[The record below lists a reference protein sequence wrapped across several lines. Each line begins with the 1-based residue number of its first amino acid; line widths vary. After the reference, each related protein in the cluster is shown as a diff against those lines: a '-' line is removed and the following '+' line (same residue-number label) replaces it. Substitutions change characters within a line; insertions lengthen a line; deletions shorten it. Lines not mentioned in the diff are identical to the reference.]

1 MFVSDILSQK
11 GALVFSVTPATTVA
25 EVAKQ
30 LSVRRIGS
38 VLILNEH
45 SSVVGIVSERD
56 LVRALAAHGDKAME
70 LEARQ
75 VMTRDVVTC
84 HPDDSIEEVMQ
95 AMTKGRF
102 RHLPV
107 VDRGELLGLVSI
119 GDVVKARLEETEH
132 ETEALK
138 AYIVARLTRQLVDR
152 RRADWQF
159 ARMPSDS
166 LPLQG
171 KVALVTGAGRN
182 IGRAIA
188 LTLARDGASVLVNGR
203 ADKAA
208 VDAVVHEIVAAGGKA
223 LAAMGDVSDPQ
234 VPPRLADQAAKAFG
248 GVDILV
254 SNAGLRRQ
262 TSFLDM
268 SFEEWR
274 EILSVALDGAF
285 LLGKAFIPQ
294 MVAKGQGGAFV
305 AISGVSTH
313 VGTPNRCHVSASKS
327 GLEGLM
333 RALAVEL
340 APHRITC
347 NALAPG
353 AIETARAASAG
364 PVPASRMNRPIP
376 LKRFGT
382 VDEIA
387 AMVRLLVGPQ
397 GTFITGQTIHVNGGE
412 HLT

>member
-1 MFVSDILSQK
+1 M
-11 GALVFSVTPATTVA
+11 
-25 EVAKQ
+25 
-30 LSVRRIGS
+30 
-38 VLILNEH
+38 
-45 SSVVGIVSERD
+45 
-56 LVRALAAHGDKAME
+56 
-70 LEARQ
+70 
-75 VMTRDVVTC
+75 
-84 HPDDSIEEVMQ
+84 
-95 AMTKGRF
+95 
-102 RHLPV
+102 
-107 VDRGELLGLVSI
+107 
-119 GDVVKARLEETEH
+119 
-132 ETEALK
+132 
-138 AYIVARLTRQLVDR
+138 
-152 RRADWQF
+152 
-159 ARMPSDS
+159 S
-166 LPLQG
+166 LPLHG
-171 KVALVTGAGRN
+171 KVALVTGAGKN

-188 LTLARDGASVLVNGR
+188 LTLARDGATILVNGR
-203 ADKAA
+203 VDKTA
-208 VDAVVHEIVAAGGKA
+208 VDGVVGEIKAAGGNA
-223 LAAMGDVSDPQ
+223 IAAMGDVSDPA
-234 VPPRLADQAAKAFG
+234 VAPRLAAEAEKQLG

-285 LLGKAFIPQ
+285 LLGKAFVPQ

-305 AISGVSTH
+305 AMSGISTH

-347 NALAPG
+347 NALSPG
-353 AIETARAASAG
+353 AIDTTRAASAG
-364 PVPASRMNRPIP
+364 PMPANRINRPIP

-387 AMVRLLVGPQ
+387 AMVRLLVGPE

-412 HLT
+412 FLT

>member
-1 MFVSDILSQK
+1 MSQ
-11 GALVFSVTPATTVA
+11 
-25 EVAKQ
+25 
-30 LSVRRIGS
+30 
-38 VLILNEH
+38 
-45 SSVVGIVSERD
+45 
-56 LVRALAAHGDKAME
+56 
-70 LEARQ
+70 
-75 VMTRDVVTC
+75 
-84 HPDDSIEEVMQ
+84 
-95 AMTKGRF
+95 
-102 RHLPV
+102 
-107 VDRGELLGLVSI
+107 
-119 GDVVKARLEETEH
+119 
-132 ETEALK
+132 
-138 AYIVARLTRQLVDR
+138 
-152 RRADWQF
+152 
-159 ARMPSDS
+159 
-166 LPLQG
+166 PLQG
-171 KVALVTGAGRN
+171 KVALVTGAGKN

-188 LTLARDGASVLVNGR
+188 LALARDGACLVVNGR

-208 VDAVVHEIVAAGGKA
+208 VDGVVREIEAAGGKA
-223 LAAMGDVSDPQ
+223 MAAMGDVSDPA
-234 VPPRLADQAAKAFG
+234 VPPRLAAEAAARFG

-305 AISGVSTH
+305 AMSGVSTH

-347 NALAPG
+347 NALSPG
-353 AIETARAASAG
+353 AIDTARAASAG
-364 PVPASRMNRPIP
+364 PPPANRMNRPIP

-412 HLT
+412 FLT